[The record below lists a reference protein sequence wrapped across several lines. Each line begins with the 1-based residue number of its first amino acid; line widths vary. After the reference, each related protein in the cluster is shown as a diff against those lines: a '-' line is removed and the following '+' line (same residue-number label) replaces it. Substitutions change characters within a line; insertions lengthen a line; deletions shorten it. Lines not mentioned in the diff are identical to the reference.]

1 MKLNFK
7 AILYAAVSAFMAASC
22 TEGII
27 DLRPE
32 LQDVEATSVELTTL
46 VSSDA
51 ARVRPYNVYTL
62 NLSNA
67 DGSVVLDVK
76 FVSDGQPL
84 HAAVYNAATGGVAR
98 NTYMTGAKG
107 TKLTLA
113 GVAYQV
119 VDGAIKVT
127 EEAGVYALA
136 GTVAVVPEVVE
147 EGATAQKSYYTLSWT
162 GAEAIKFKELP
173 VMTKLTNLL
182 SFTNN
187 VKNGTNSVT
196 LQLATK
202 DITSEFDMTT
212 YQNVLKGTGNYLAVD
227 FYSEKGYLK
236 PGTYKPS
243 KDPKNPQ
250 AGEYVIGYDTTVEF
264 WGQTYEVYD
273 WGTCWWTVTDG
284 KTVDAE
290 GKNTAVKVTAGDII
304 VALDGNTYT
313 IDIDNG
319 VQLAQFVGEIKDLV
333 EPEKPADPFADM
345 SADIK
350 LEATSGLTIKKVD
363 DTKNNTTAENAP
375 LEGVTLW
382 YVEVAGA
389 DGSPVAIFDL
399 VTEPNAESLAGDYTV
414 TSYPDA
420 VGEAG
425 NGFYMDLSAYGY
437 GIMFGGTILY
447 DRAGNPVTLDADTGY
462 IRVTESNGVVT
473 ILVKGTYTANNATQ
487 TVSGKYVI
495 GGDTEEEGGDEG
507 EEGEGNSCGC
517 DCDGCADCT
526 GPGTGSGDEGEGEE
540 GGEEEV
546 TLTKLTQFI
555 SYTDYLKQN
564 SINLV
569 GLEVG
574 TSGLTLE
581 PWTWGEY
588 SGVNVKGTGNTLKI
602 EFYSKDGKLA
612 AGTYTP
618 AKTQGSPAEGEFN
631 FGYDFTQEYEGQTYT
646 SVYGTC
652 WNTYESD
659 QQTAQTKVTDG
670 TATVEVSGDTYTITI
685 KSSVVNAQY
694 VGKLQ

>member
-7 AILYAAVSAFMAASC
+7 AILFAAVSAFMAASC

-67 DGSVVLDVK
+67 DGSAVLDVK

-98 NTYMTGAKG
+98 NTYMTGADG

-127 EEAGVYALA
+127 EESGVYALA

-250 AGEYVIGYDTTVEF
+250 AGEYVIGYDTTMEF
-264 WGQTYEVYD
+264 WGQVYQMYD

-290 GKNTAVKVTAGDII
+290 GKNTAVKVTAGDIV
-304 VALDGNTYT
+304 VALDGNTFT
-313 IDIDNG
+313 IDLDNG

-363 DTKNNTTAENAP
+363 DTENNTTAAQAP

-389 DGSPVAIFDL
+389 DGKPVAIFDL
-399 VTEPNAESLAGDYTV
+399 VTEPNAESLAGEYTI

-425 NGFYMDLSAYGY
+425 NGFYIDLSAYGM
-437 GIMFGGTILY
+437 GIMSGGTILY
-447 DRAGNPVTLDADTGY
+447 DRAGNAITLDADTGY

-473 ILVKGTYTANNATQ
+473 ILVKGTNTVNKETK

-517 DCDGCADCT
+517 DCDGCQDCT

-540 GGEEEV
+540 GGEEE
-546 TLTKLTQFI
+546 
-555 SYTDYLKQN
+555 TDN
-564 SINLV
+564 AVAVNNLLMKMQQYEIQMIV
-569 GLEVG
+569 MLG
-574 TSGLTLE
+574 SD
-581 PWTWGEY
+581 
-588 SGVNVKGTGNTLKI
+588 GVEATTDPTTYQTTYKGTGTIAMLTMHAEKGDNGYYLP
-602 EFYSKDGKLA
+602 
-612 AGTYTP
+612 AGTYT
-618 AKTQGSPAEGEFN
+618 AAESC
-631 FGYDFTQEYEGQTYT
+631 QEPNTWQVTGGNEYMSWGTYILDVVDGKATTVSLT
-646 SVYGTC
+646 SG
-652 WNTYESD
+652 
-659 QQTAQTKVTDG
+659 
-670 TATVEVSGDTYTITI
+670 TITVADNSI
-685 KSSVVNAQY
+685 VLEAAGRKLKYTGTLPVVP
-694 VGKLQ
+694 LE